1 MTRWRLTRR
10 HVVLH
15 ATTAWFRQF
24 HVDFLRGRKSA
35 QALQMSPFLFEHN
48 RNVVVTV
55 PFYHDTLICWFE
67 DDALRNLKELPVGA
81 GRVSEKCFLFPGCGL
96 NAAAI
101 RQEVIFMHNSGGGI
115 VISAAR
121 GPNEQY
127 KTVFRIKKRFVIT
140 AVMRFPASLPLF
152 LKHLHNFSP
161 SVLLASNPLQI
172 ITNIKPSRAHCKAW
186 SISVIS
192 YHLIWFESP
201 ATFQMWCQYCWWR

>member
-1 MTRWRLTRR
+1 
-10 HVVLH
+10 
-15 ATTAWFRQF
+15 
-24 HVDFLRGRKSA
+24 
-35 QALQMSPFLFEHN
+35 MSPFLFENN

-67 DDALRNLKELPVGA
+67 DDALRNLKELSVGA
-81 GRVSEKCFLFPGCGL
+81 RRVSEKCFLFPGCGL

-121 GPNEQY
+121 GLNEQY
-127 KTVFRIKKRFVIT
+127 KTVFHIKKRFVIT
-140 AVMRFPASLPLF
+140 AVMRFPASLLLF